1 MPPPGS
7 GLEITG
13 FHTWLTNAMIR
24 HDFLFT
30 GQAFIIYN
38 NQLSKVEAVT
48 NAGSARSYGVHFS
61 LQVKM
66 TGHILLKSSLNI
78 TEGKENDGTPLR
90 HAAPVFGAFH
100 LLADYPVFR
109 ADLYSNYN
117 GAKRFSKMP
126 PSEIEKPYLYAAD
139 NNGNPW
145 SPGWFTLNF
154 KLSYTIAE
162 RFIINGGVE
171 NILDQRYR
179 PYSSG
184 IAAPGR
190 NFIVSARIII

>member
-1 MPPPGS
+1 
-7 GLEITG
+7 
-13 FHTWLTNAMIR
+13 
-24 HDFLFT
+24 
-30 GQAFIIYN
+30 
-38 NQLSKVEAVT
+38 
-48 NAGSARSYGVHFS
+48 
-61 LQVKM
+61 M

-78 TEGKENDGTPLR
+78 TEGKEEGGAPLR
-90 HAAPVFGAFH
+90 HAAPVFGAVH
-100 LLADYPVFR
+100 LLAEYPKLR

-117 GAKRFSKMP
+117 GARRFAKMP

-139 NNGNPW
+139 KNGNPW

-154 KLSYTIAE
+154 KVSYTIAE

-171 NILDQRYR
+171 NILDHRYR

-190 NFIVSARIII
+190 NLIISARIII